1 MKVLVRDT
9 QGTSRW
15 EKPACQ
21 CETWIEH
28 WDYNKMV
35 SLRPSVCPVCGHR
48 PTSMNPFVGG
58 HVQITGYEIVD
69 GYFLPD
75 NDGRYYITPICNS
88 CNARGGFTDIK
99 IDEDYLV
106 SARRE
111 DCCRYRG

>member
-1 MKVLVRDT
+1 
-9 QGTSRW
+9 
-15 EKPACQ
+15 
-21 CETWIEH
+21 
-28 WDYNKMV
+28 
-35 SLRPSVCPVCGHR
+35 
-48 PTSMNPFVGG
+48 MNPLVGG
-58 HVQITGYEIVD
+58 HVKITDYEVVD